1 MGLVDTDIFIDNLKQ
16 IIIDRDGNPDY
27 LEELG
32 LLENTP
38 VKKLDTPIDT
48 LCQYLLQQLA
58 IGKFVLGLITNLR
71 AILRFKAIRTGVFFS
86 DFRDDFTLEKK
97 FYRSRNSF

>member
-48 LCQYLLQQLA
+48 LCSYLLKQLA
-58 IGKFVLGLITNLR
+58 IGKFVLVDYHFLG
-71 AILRFKAIRTGVFFS
+71 FKGFVWKFQGFFLN
-86 DFRDDFTLEKK
+86 FRNYFQ
-97 FYRSRNSF
+97 SFSF